1 MGAQGRVLSSKVV
14 RLSNTYTMAPK
25 GSLNVRVLTMDTELE
40 FTILAKTTGKLLFDQ
55 VVQTTGLREIW
66 YFGLQY
72 VDTRG
77 LESWLNLEKRV
88 VDQKVKKEQT
98 LQFKFRVKFYPEDV
112 LNEVIQD
119 STLRLLY
126 LQVRS
131 DILHEV
137 IHCPAEKAVLLA
149 SYACQAKYGNY
160 DKHTNEAG
168 YLANDNILPPT
179 VITEHKLTRE
189 EWEAKA
195 TMFHEKHQ
203 GMTRSEAMM
212 EYLKVAQDLETFG
225 ISYYDISNKKGTD
238 LILGVDSLGLNVY
251 AKGDK
256 FSPQISFPW
265 SEINR
270 ISYQND
276 NFLVK
281 LNDKKSPKFVGI
293 CRIPKT
299 SKKIYELASGNHEM
313 YIRRRRPDTLEV
325 QQMKSQKKDES
336 ESKAKEKAA
345 LQKEINARNKAEQ
358 QKADMEAKFKEME
371 ERMKQREGELEEAQE
386 NIRRLE
392 VQLGE
397 LRESKET
404 LEAQQQDL
412 KEMMEKL
419 EEAKNIEAEE
429 RQRME
434 EEIRVKAMEIE
445 EIREEVNEKEKLT
458 QELQEEVEL
467 SKIKLEESSKT
478 FQVESNG
485 THDDSSSESGGES
498 EAAESSSPDI
508 PDIIVDPVEERTV
521 GMDDDMTAELEEL
534 GKDLE
539 LNREH
544 ENETDETKTFRE
556 NLLNTGGAD
565 KYKTLREVR
574 KGNTRRRIDNFENM

>member
-1 MGAQGRVLSSKVV
+1 VHVA
-14 RLSNTYTMAPK
+14 MAPK

-77 LESWLNLEKRV
+77 LDSWLNLEKRV

-112 LNEVIQD
+112 VNEVIQD

-137 IHCPAEKAVLLA
+137 VHCPAEKAVLLA
-149 SYACQAKYGNY
+149 SYACQAKYGTF
-160 DKHTNEAG
+160 DKHTHEPG

-179 VITEHKLTRE
+179 VVTEHKLTRE
-189 EWEAKA
+189 EWEAKV
-195 TMFHEKHQ
+195 TMFHEKHE
-203 GMTRSEAMM
+203 GMSRSEAML
-212 EYLKVAQDLETFG
+212 EYLKVAQDLETYG
-225 ISYYDISNKKGTD
+225 ISYYDITNKKGTN
-238 LILGVDSLGLNVY
+238 LMLGVDSLGLNVY

-276 NFLVK
+276 NFIVK

-293 CRIPKT
+293 CKVPKS
-299 SKKIYELASGNHEM
+299 SKKIYEMASGNHEM

-325 QQMKSQKKDES
+325 QQMKSQKKDEA
-336 ESKAKEKAA
+336 EAKAKEKAA

-358 QKADMEAKFKEME
+358 QRLEMETKFKEME
-371 ERMKQREGELEEAQE
+371 ERMKQREGELEEAQD
-386 NIRRLE
+386 NIKRLE

-397 LRESKET
+397 LKESKEI

-419 EEAKNIEAEE
+419 EEAKNMEAEE
-429 RQRME
+429 KQRME
-434 EEIRVKAMEIE
+434 EEIRVKAQEIE
-445 EIREEVNEKEKLT
+445 EIREQVNEKEKLT
-458 QELQEEVEL
+458 QELQDEVEM
-467 SKIKLEESSKT
+467 SKRKLEESSQA
-478 FQVESNG
+478 FQAETNG
-485 THDDSSSESGGES
+485 THDDSSSVTSGETEAGES
-498 EAAESSSPDI
+498 SIQDV

-521 GMDDDMTAELEEL
+521 GMHDDMSAELEEL

-539 LNREH
+539 LNRE
-544 ENETDETKTFRE
+544 ELNETDETKTFRE
-556 NLLNTGGAD
+556 NLILTGGAD

-574 KGNTRRRIDNFENM
+574 KGNTKRRIDTFENM

>member
-1 MGAQGRVLSSKVV
+1 
-14 RLSNTYTMAPK
+14 MAPK

-88 VDQKVKKEQT
+88 IDQKVKKEQT

-112 LNEVIQD
+112 INEIIQD

-131 DILHEV
+131 DILHENM
-137 IHCPAEKAVLLA
+137 HCPAEKAVLLS

-160 DKHTNEAG
+160 DKSTLEPS
-168 YLANDNILPPT
+168 YLANDNILPQT
-179 VITEHKLTRE
+179 VISEHKLTRE
-189 EWEAKA
+189 EWEAKVE
-195 TMFHEKHQ
+195 MFHEKHQ
-203 GMTRSEAMM
+203 GMSRSEAML

-225 ISYYDISNKKGTD
+225 ISYYDITNKKGTS

-276 NFLVK
+276 DFIVK

-293 CRIPKT
+293 CKIPKT
-299 SKKIYELASGNHEM
+299 SKKIYALASGNHEM

-325 QQMKSQKKDES
+325 QQMKSQKKE
-336 ESKAKEKAA
+336 EAEANAKQKAV
-345 LQKEINARNKAEQ
+345 LMKEINAKNKAEQ
-358 QKADMEAKFKEME
+358 QRAEMEAKFKEME
-371 ERMKQREGELEEAQE
+371 ERMNQREKELEEAQE
-386 NIRRLE
+386 NIRKLE
-392 VQLGE
+392 IQLNE
-397 LRESKET
+397 LRESKEE
-404 LEAQQQDL
+404 LEFQQHDL

-419 EEAKNIEAEE
+419 EQAKNIEAEE
-429 RQRME
+429 RQKME
-434 EEIRVKAMEIE
+434 EEIKLKALEIE
-445 EIREEVNEKEKLT
+445 EIKEQVDEKERLT

-467 SKIKLEESSKT
+467 SKQKLEESSNA
-478 FQVESNG
+478 FQIEANG
-485 THDDSSSESGGES
+485 THDDASSVSSSDTEAAGES
-498 EAAESSSPDI
+498 ASPDI

-521 GMDDDMTAELEEL
+521 GMNDDMSAELEDL

-539 LNREH
+539 LKREVEH
-544 ENETDETKTFRE
+544 ETDETKTYRE
-556 NLLNTGGAD
+556 NLLLSGGAD